1 MCALLGV
8 CESVWPRG
16 PLITSPLQS
25 QGGFTD
31 TTGRLWKPHSKVV
44 RCSNTS
50 TTICTSPLMSAPSHS
65 SISGGSGNAGEETSN
80 DINYLSHSWSWIIW
94 GLFLFSRRCYLQR
107 KRLHWERERDVIQGS
122 CTAAEKR
129 WVAYVKK
136 TTTNVQMSFHLRN
149 AGKKK
154 KKRTLCWWALLNQFN
169 QA

>member
-8 CESVWPRG
+8 CESVWPQG

-107 KRLHWERERDVIQGS
+107 KRLHWEGERCDSGILHG
-122 CTAAEKR
+122 CGEALGCICG
-129 WVAYVKK
+129 KK
-136 TTTNVQMSFHLRN
+136 NKNKCTNVFPS
-149 AGKKK
+149 A
-154 KKRTLCWWALLNQFN
+154 
-169 QA
+169 